1 MRTPMLHVFTLGC
14 ICASFVACSG
24 GSGSSESA
32 ADAIGVFGQVK
43 AEDGTAISG
52 AQVCFVSNGNCITTD
67 ASGNF
72 KKAYDNTV
80 AEPVIVQFSK
90 PGYARKVVRMRNSD
104 TSQAGVVL
112 RQVDTLTTITLPAA
126 GASAV
131 VVEALHDDSRSAL
144 IIGANALVDASGAPA
159 VGNANVSL
167 TYFHPLQSLQTAP
180 AALNAENGN
189 AIKGLFTWGM
199 ADIEIEQNGAL
210 LQVAPGQTLGWDIL
224 EPPTVAQTL
233 SPNGPISLPLP
244 DLYSLNPNTGL
255 WHLEGTA
262 ASGAVSYDANS
273 TTVMTKLAHLSSWN
287 VDSDASAAFGGCVS
301 GRIIDPCG
309 NPIPNKAITVWY
321 LGLEQLKDWTGTVT
335 GTDGTFCTETYL
347 SSWNIAGGD
356 LNINY
361 FVAGADS
368 YTNTTMCNPAPA
380 ACFTC
385 VDEAPPYSTMGWC
398 TNCDLDPTS
407 SQPANGGTEAPT
419 YYTNTCNA
427 PSINLVPYSSCSAG
441 GCNALGD
448 ITLNDAACATTIGT
462 STTTTTTTS
471 TDPCISGTGKGLG
484 QPCHQYDV
492 CCPRTLQCLDFLC
505 VPPDDGTAASN
516 TSAAGK

>member
-14 ICASFVACSG
+14 ICASIVACG
-24 GSGSSESA
+24 GGNGSSDSA

-67 ASGNF
+67 ASGKF

-80 AEPVIVQFSK
+80 AEPIIVQFFK
-90 PGYARKVVRMRNSD
+90 PGYARKVVRMRNSVN
-104 TSQAGVVL
+104 SQAGVVL
-112 RQVDTLTTITLPAA
+112 RQIDTLTTVALPAA

-144 IIGANALVDASGAPA
+144 VIGPDSLVDASGALA

-167 TYFHPLQSLQTAP
+167 TYFHPLQSLETAP
-180 AALNAENGN
+180 GALNAEDGNG
-189 AIKGLFTWGM
+189 IKGLFTFGM

-210 LQVAPGQTLGWDIL
+210 LQVAPGQLLGWDIL

-233 SPNGPISLPLP
+233 SPNGPVSLPLP

-262 ASGAVSYDANS
+262 ASGFVSYDANS
-273 TTVMTKLAHLSSWN
+273 TTVMTKLAHLTSWN
-287 VDSDASAAFGGCVS
+287 VDGDASAAYGGCVS

-309 NPIPNKAITVWY
+309 NPIANKAITVWY
-321 LGLEQLKDWTGTVT
+321 LGFEQLKDWTGTVT
-335 GTDGTFCTETYL
+335 GSDGTFCTETYL
-347 SSWNIAGGD
+347 SSYNVSGNR

-368 YTNTTMCNPAPA
+368 YTDTTMCNPAPA

-385 VDEAPPYSTMGWC
+385 VDESVLGATLGWC
-398 TNCDLDPTS
+398 TNCDLDPSQT
-407 SQPANGGTEAPT
+407 QPASYDSEAPT

-427 PSINLVPYSSCSAG
+427 PSIDLVPYSSCSAG
-441 GCNALGD
+441 GCTALGD
-448 ITLNDAACATTIGT
+448 ITLNDSACSKTVGT
-462 STTTTTTTS
+462 STTTTTPS
-471 TDPCISGTGKGLG
+471 TDPCVSGTGKGLG
-484 QPCHQYDV
+484 EPCQQSDV
-492 CCPRTLQCLDFLC
+492 CCPRMLSCLDFLC
-505 VPPDDGTAASN
+505 VPPKDGTATSR
-516 TSAAGK
+516 TSASGN